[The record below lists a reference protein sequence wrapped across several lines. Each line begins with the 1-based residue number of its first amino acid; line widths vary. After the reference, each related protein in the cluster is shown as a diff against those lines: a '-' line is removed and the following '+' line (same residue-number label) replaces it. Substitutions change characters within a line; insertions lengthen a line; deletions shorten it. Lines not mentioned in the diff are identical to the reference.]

1 MSHSVA
7 HFKLFQKQYQKP
19 MLELMAPFGRR
30 PAGTAWPVQAA
41 FEAIAHVMSCLQ
53 SNLAVEEAGLL
64 D

>member
-1 MSHSVA
+1 
-7 HFKLFQKQYQKP
+7 